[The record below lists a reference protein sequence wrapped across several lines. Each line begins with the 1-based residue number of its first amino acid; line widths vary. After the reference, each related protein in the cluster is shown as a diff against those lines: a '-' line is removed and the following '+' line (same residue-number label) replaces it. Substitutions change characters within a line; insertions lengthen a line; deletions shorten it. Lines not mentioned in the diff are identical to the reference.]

1 MCPEHAWNGMLEYE
15 AVADE
20 DPATPKLR
28 WPVGDRAG
36 RLQRRAAGRDR
47 PLASLHLAGGGL
59 ACPAARRSILLVPSG
74 GSKV

>member
-1 MCPEHAWNGMLEYE
+1 MQCNAGVRGGGGRGPRHAQ
-15 AVADE
+15 AA
-20 DPATPKLR
+20 
-28 WPVGDRAG
+28 VGDRAG

-47 PLASLHLAGGGL
+47 PLASLHLAAGGL